1 MRSALNSPS
10 DKIQPIRLMRCQPA
24 KEPLFSLL
32 KTVVLVNNGAS
43 TVCCSRH
50 PLAAIVTSYF
60 YITSSWRWFW
70 TTPLLTADNI

>member
-32 KTVVLVNNGAS
+32 KTVVL
-43 TVCCSRH
+43 
-50 PLAAIVTSYF
+50 
-60 YITSSWRWFW
+60 
-70 TTPLLTADNI
+70 ADCRKTMPQCKVIEQQGSARGQRPHS